1 MKQIT
6 FATDATTAEAFRYIA
21 IYLWVIIRNTARYI
35 NSLVYRYP
43 WIFILGVTLVSV
55 ILSFIFIGE
64 ARAERDSYNQQ
75 LSHVM
80 MQLKSA
86 QNAITGE

>member
-6 FATDATTAEAFRYIA
+6 FTTEATTAEALRYIG
-21 IYLWVIIRNTARYI
+21 IYLWVIVRNTALAI
-35 NSLVYRYP
+35 NRLVYRFP
-43 WIFILGVTLVSV
+43 WLFIIAVML
-55 ILSFIFIGE
+55 LSIAFSFVFISK

-80 MQLKSA
+80 MELNSAKSA
-86 QNAITGE
+86 ITSE

>member
-6 FATDATTAEAFRYIA
+6 FTTEATTADAFRYIA

-43 WIFILGVTLVSV
+43 WIFIIGVMLASV
-55 ILSFIFIGE
+55 ALSFFFIGE

-80 MQLKSA
+80 MELKSA
-86 QNAITGE
+86 QDAIASE